1 MNINVLNL
9 ALGLVSV
16 VAIVALGF
24 VFLVSDVVPGLM
36 GWRRY
41 VLVSVLFAYATIR
54 LFRARKQFNRQKNE

>member
-1 MNINVLNL
+1 MNVNVLNFVL
-9 ALGLVSV
+9 SIVSV
-16 VAIVALGF
+16 LAIVGLG
-24 VFLVSDVVPGLM
+24 VTLLVSDVVPGLM